1 MSLQTVALGVGGA
14 FSQTYYSTAIVV
26 RASSGTLLI
35 DCPHPIRKML
45 REAELTPPVDIGDL
59 DAVLVSHLHADHSS
73 GLEGLLFYSRFHLHK
88 KAVLAAHDAVLERLW
103 PHHLAAGMDSLELDG
118 KQVSLTLEDYAEV
131 LHLQSTGRT
140 AVAGFEVA
148 CRRTQHHVPTFA
160 FKIYADDRILG
171 FSADTA
177 FDGELID
184 WLSECDLI
192 LHETNEGIHTPY
204 EQLLSL
210 DISIQQKMR
219 LIHYP
224 DHFNLEEARIAP
236 MRQGVPITLP

>member
-14 FSQTYYSTAIVV
+14 FSQTYYSTAVVV
-26 RASSGTLLI
+26 RASCGTLLI

-45 REAELTPPVDIGDL
+45 RETQLSPPVDVGDL

-73 GLEGLLFYSRFHLHK
+73 GLEGLLFYSRFHLQK
-88 KAVLAAHDAVLERLW
+88 KAVLAAHDEVLRRLW
-103 PHHLAAGMDSLELDG
+103 PHHLAAGMDALDLDG
-118 KQVSLTLEDYAEV
+118 RKLSLTLEDYAEV
-131 LHLQSTGRT
+131 LHLEETRRT

-148 CRRTQHHVPTFA
+148 CRRTQHHIPTFA

-177 FDGELID
+177 FDLTLIE

-204 EQLLSL
+204 EQLITL
-210 DISIQQKMR
+210 DASIRQKMR

-224 DHFNLEEARIAP
+224 DHFNLEEARIVP
-236 MRQGVPITLP
+236 MRQGVPIIVP